1 MKNQFDTL
9 FWERKY
15 AENEVGWDVGSISTP
30 LETYFSQLTTT
41 KLKILIPGAGNS
53 YEAEY
58 LYNKGFKNVNVIDI
72 AKHPLKNL
80 KKRVPLFPEKQ
91 LILGDFFNHQKK
103 YDLIVEQTFFCA
115 LHPSFRKKYVEKM
128 ANLLEEK
135 GKLIGVLF
143 NFKLTEEGPPF
154 GGGLE
159 EYFQL
164 FSEKFNIIILDKC
177 YNSIKPRFDR
187 ELFFI
192 FEKK

>member
-1 MKNQFDTL
+1 M
-9 FWERKY
+9 
-15 AENEVGWDVGSISTP
+15 
-30 LETYFSQLTTT
+30 
-41 KLKILIPGAGNS
+41 ILS
-53 YEAEY
+53 
-58 LYNKGFKNVNVIDI
+58 
-72 AKHPLKNL
+72 
-80 KKRVPLFPEKQ
+80 
-91 LILGDFFNHQKK
+91 DFFNHQKK

-143 NFKLTEEGPPF
+143 NFELTEEGPPF

-159 EYFQL
+159 EYFRL
-164 FSEKFNIIILDKC
+164 FSEEFNIIILDKC